1 LHQLNPTGSFHRHSH
16 KKNKTTMAKH
26 PHSIATSLLI
36 TALLSSII
44 TVSASATGQQARPA
58 EKFSSEMHYYHIH
71 GHRPATSILPVK
83 YLNFHRAEQQPA
95 ADKKTEFDR
104 LNKAKE
110 RRHLTRKGLHD
121 AVVHATR
128 QSGDIVVMG
137 ATSWN

>member
-1 LHQLNPTGSFHRHSH
+1 
-16 KKNKTTMAKH
+16 MAKH

>member
-1 LHQLNPTGSFHRHSH
+1 
-16 KKNKTTMAKH
+16 MAKH
-26 PHSIATSLLI
+26 HQTNTHSIVSTVLFI
-36 TALLSSII
+36 TALLSSSI
-44 TVSASATGQQARPA
+44 TVFASATGQQSRPA
-58 EKFSSEMHYYHIH
+58 EKLSSETYYHIH

-83 YLNFHRAEQQPA
+83 SLNFHRAEQQPA
-95 ADKKTEFDR
+95 SDKKTEFDR